1 MPDRRSEITLTKAKM
16 IWSCLKPRTLTITNQ
31 YAPIKDDV
39 EFDTLVIRV
48 LFRALSN
55 APAKSLSKRDCSG
68 LANRIV
74 DDLVTL
80 SELPKMP
87 QKTIAALQE
96 TVTQRL
102 LIYPDCDADQ
112 PVFKYLD
119 NNQPSFFIV
128 ADEDGN
134 PPSQDNT
141 SMYRSYHIAGD
152 LPPKTYLL
160 SDIATIFKV
169 TSSAANLLEVTF
181 PLDASYWYINA
192 TMHRHQPR
200 LDDPLH
206 KYLLVDRFDVKAR
219 YDLSK
224 IPLTRRRN
232 LTTLIQALPE
242 CVDSVE
248 DI

>member
-1 MPDRRSEITLTKAKM
+1 M
-16 IWSCLKPRTLTITNQ
+16 IWSCLKPSTLAVINQ
-31 YAPIKDDV
+31 FTPIKDDV
-39 EFDTLVIRV
+39 EFDTLVIKV
-48 LFRALSN
+48 LFRALSK

-87 QKTIAALQE
+87 QKAITALQE

-102 LIYPDCDADQ
+102 LIYPDCDAKQ

-128 ADEDGN
+128 ADEDDN

-141 SMYRSYHIAGD
+141 SMYRSYYIAGD

-169 TSSAANLLEVTF
+169 TSSAANCTHVAIHTELPPNAHHTKFRLIRQDRPWALDKRGLAHQSLE
-181 PLDASYWYINA
+181 
-192 TMHRHQPR
+192 
-200 LDDPLH
+200 
-206 KYLLVDRFDVKAR
+206 YLQTPFLAFHH
-219 YDLSK
+219 
-224 IPLTRRRN
+224 
-232 LTTLIQALPE
+232 
-242 CVDSVE
+242 
-248 DI
+248 